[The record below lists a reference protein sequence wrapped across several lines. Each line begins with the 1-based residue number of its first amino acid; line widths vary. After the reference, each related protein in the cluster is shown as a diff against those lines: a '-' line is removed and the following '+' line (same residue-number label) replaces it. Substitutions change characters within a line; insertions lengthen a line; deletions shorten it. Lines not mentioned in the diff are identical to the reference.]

1 MPLIFTACHD
11 KFLSWHPPS
20 HTKYFFS
27 PVKSLGNKGER
38 PVTDWA
44 HEGGDGKEQ
53 TGGAV
58 SGATETQSGHQG
70 R

>member
-1 MPLIFTACHD
+1 MT
-11 KFLSWHPPS
+11 
-20 HTKYFFS
+20 HTKYFFF
-27 PVKSLGNKGER
+27 PIAVKSLGNKGER

-58 SGATETQSGHQG
+58 SGATETQPGHQG